1 MNPKNA
7 WPFILGM
14 AGLIPFFFFALL
26 HVLGLGVSL
35 DATNM
40 ALIGYGAAILSF
52 LGGAHWGAE
61 ISRQREAPNAVV
73 LTIAMAPP
81 MSGWAAILVYE
92 VGFAAAAYGLLTAA
106 FILQLLWDMTAIR
119 SGFFPKWYLPLRIL
133 LTAGAVLSLLSAML
147 I

>member
-1 MNPKNA
+1 MTSHRV
-7 WPFILGM
+7 WPFTLGM
-14 AGLIPFFFFALL
+14 AGLVPFFFFALL
-26 HVLGLGVSL
+26 HGLGFGVSL
-35 DATNM
+35 DATNL

-61 ISRQREAPNAVV
+61 ISRQQQSPNGVV

-81 MSGWAAILVYE
+81 LAGWTAILVYTS
-92 VGFAAAAYGLLTAA
+92 GHPATAYGVLTAA
-106 FILQLLWDMTAIR
+106 FLLQLLWDMTAIR